1 VIEIS
6 HAHGSITYFQLLHI
20 VLVPS
25 SVWIAHTKLSPA
37 PKLDRLTD
45 VREMQQCEE
54 LWKFELYVHELLNT
68 LETAT
73 SFRVKATAIEGEK
86 KKKNRPDLRSYVTE
100 SCIQYMMKEGRS
112 C

>member
-1 VIEIS
+1 VTEIS
-6 HAHGSITYFQLLHI
+6 HAHSSITCFQLLHI

-25 SVWIAHTKLSPA
+25 SVWIAHTKLLPA

-54 LWKFELYVHELLNT
+54 LWKYELYVHKLLNT

-73 SFRVKATAIEGEK
+73 SFRVKATAIEGETK
-86 KKKNRPDLRSYVTE
+86 KIKSEQIQDLMSQNLAFNT
-100 SCIQYMMKEGRS
+100 
-112 C
+112 

>member
-6 HAHGSITYFQLLHI
+6 HAHSSITCFQLLHI

-45 VREMQQCEE
+45 VREMQQFEE
-54 LWKFELYVHELLNT
+54 LWKYELYVHKLLNT

-73 SFRVKATAIEGEK
+73 SFRVKATGNEGETQK
-86 KKKNRPDLRSYVTE
+86 KKKRDQ
-100 SCIQYMMKEGRS
+100 I
-112 C
+112 